1 MADVRIFIVEDD
13 AITGLEL
20 EYQLKALGY
29 SIAGSV
35 SSGKEAIQLVGELK
49 PDLVLMDIKLQG
61 DMDGIKTAE
70 QIRDHYDVPVVYLT
84 AYAEDDVLHRAKITG
99 PYGYLMKPFETRE
112 LRWAIE
118 MALYKRQ
125 LDQKLRESENRFHT
139 IYDHSPLPIWEEN
152 LSAVKSYLDHLRAS
166 GIKDFKT
173 YLDNHPAEVSKL
185 ASLIKMVD
193 TNQTALAFFKD
204 YPFGTV
210 ILDELKEKLSTY
222 IYDYLLL
229 TSIEVFKAE
238 LVNYSNGGTS
248 FEGDFP
254 FRITDREYRTLRMKI
269 SIMPGYEDTFS
280 RVLVSVIDI
289 TDQLKTADALRRAH
303 NELEERVR
311 ERTAELSNTN
321 ETLRKEIA
329 ERIKAEEA
337 LWESEERFRTVA
349 DYAYDW
355 EDWSGPN
362 AELLFVSPSCERI
375 TGYTPEEF
383 YRHVEA
389 DGLLNKIVHPDDKET
404 WTQHVLHRTEN
415 LKITTIEFRI
425 IRKDGEIRWIEHSC
439 LPVYGKDGIW
449 FGRRASNRD
458 IGRRASNRDITDRKR
473 AEAALQA
480 SEQTLRAVFNTIPES
495 ILVID
500 GSGKILHANETVI
513 QRLGVGSS
521 NQFIGANVFDIL
533 PPDTADERR
542 QKVAELL
549 QTRQP
554 AYFEDSRLG
563 KQMFN
568 SIYPILDTNGEVEKI
583 AIYALDITDR
593 KLAEE
598 QMHRLASQLIT
609 IQEDERLNIA
619 RDLHDEIGQA
629 MAVLGFNLNALLAE
643 DPPEQ
648 TSLQE
653 RIQDCIQILDT
664 TTEHLRQIAYQLR
677 PPALDTLPLSQS
689 LQGLCLSFN
698 RQTQLKINFSA
709 EEKIPSLPDTF
720 ALSFYR
726 LAQEGLTN
734 VVKHAKASSVWVSL
748 DYDQGLVSL
757 QVEDDGQG
765 FNPQITPPGIGLQG
779 LRERFLMLRGS
790 LDIESTP
797 GKGTRLDGYLPWQ
810 P

>member
-1 MADVRIFIVEDD
+1 
-13 AITGLEL
+13 
-20 EYQLKALGY
+20 
-29 SIAGSV
+29 
-35 SSGKEAIQLVGELK
+35 
-49 PDLVLMDIKLQG
+49 
-61 DMDGIKTAE
+61 
-70 QIRDHYDVPVVYLT
+70 
-84 AYAEDDVLHRAKITG
+84 
-99 PYGYLMKPFETRE
+99 
-112 LRWAIE
+112 
-118 MALYKRQ
+118 
-125 LDQKLRESENRFHT
+125 
-139 IYDHSPLPIWEEN
+139 
-152 LSAVKSYLDHLRAS
+152 
-166 GIKDFKT
+166 
-173 YLDNHPAEVSKL
+173 
-185 ASLIKMVD
+185 
-193 TNQTALAFFKD
+193 
-204 YPFGTV
+204 
-210 ILDELKEKLSTY
+210 
-222 IYDYLLL
+222 
-229 TSIEVFKAE
+229 
-238 LVNYSNGGTS
+238 
-248 FEGDFP
+248 
-254 FRITDREYRTLRMKI
+254 MKI
-269 SIMPGYEDTFS
+269 SVMPGYEDTFS
-280 RVLVSVIDI
+280 RALVSVIDI

-337 LWESEERFRTVA
+337 LRESEERFRTVA

-383 YRHVEA
+383 YRHVGA
-389 DGLLNKIVHPDDKET
+389 DELLNKIVHPDDKET
-404 WTQHVLHRTEN
+404 WAQHILHRTDN
-415 LKITTIEFRI
+415 LQITTIEFRI
-425 IRKDGEIRWIEHSC
+425 IRKDSEVRWIEHSC
-439 LPVYGKDGIW
+439 LPVYGKDGKW
-449 FGRRASNRD
+449 L
-458 IGRRASNRDITDRKR
+458 GRRASNRDITGRKL

-500 GSGKILHANETVI
+500 GSGAILHANEMAI
-513 QRLGVGSS
+513 QRLGAGSS

-533 PPDTADERR
+533 PPDTADGRR

-549 QTRQP
+549 QSRQP

-563 KQMFN
+563 RYMFN
-568 SIYPILDTNGEVEKI
+568 SIYPILDANGEVEKI
-583 AIYALDITDR
+583 AIYALDITDH

-598 QMHRLASQLIT
+598 QMHQLASQLIT
-609 IQEDERLNIA
+609 IQEDEHLNIA

-643 DPPEQ
+643 VPPEQ

-664 TTEHLRQIAYQLR
+664 TTEHLRQIAHQLR

-689 LQGLCLSFN
+689 LRGLCLSFN

-709 EEKIPSLPDTF
+709 EEKIPSVPNTF
-720 ALSFYR
+720 VLSFYR

-779 LRERFLMLRGS
+779 LRERFQMLRGS
-790 LDIESTP
+790 LDIESVP